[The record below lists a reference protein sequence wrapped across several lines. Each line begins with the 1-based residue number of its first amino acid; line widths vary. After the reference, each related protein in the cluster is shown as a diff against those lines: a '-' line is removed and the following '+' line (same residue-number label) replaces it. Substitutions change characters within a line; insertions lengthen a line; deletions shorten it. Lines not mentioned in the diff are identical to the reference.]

1 MCSIYFYLIN
11 GYYKS
16 NLPLKVLRPRCL
28 TVESNEG
35 RSRVHLAPCAEMSE
49 GVITRGPQ
57 KTWHFTMA
65 YIVVSWSRIYYI
77 YILYYTIPYHA
88 MPCHAMPYHTI
99 LYYTILYHT
108 ILYYTILYYIYYTIL
123 YYTILYYTIL
133 YYTILYYTRE
143 IIRIQWG

>member
-57 KTWHFTMA
+57 KKVAFHHGIYCGIMIKDIL
-65 YIVVSWSRIYYI
+65 YIYYTI
-77 YILYYTIPYHA
+77 LYHTIPCHAMPYHTVLYYTI
-88 MPCHAMPYHTI
+88 PYHTI
-99 LYYTILYHT
+99 LYYTILYYTTLH
-108 ILYYTILYYIYYTIL
+108 YTILY
-123 YYTILYYTIL
+123 
-133 YYTILYYTRE
+133 
-143 IIRIQWG
+143 